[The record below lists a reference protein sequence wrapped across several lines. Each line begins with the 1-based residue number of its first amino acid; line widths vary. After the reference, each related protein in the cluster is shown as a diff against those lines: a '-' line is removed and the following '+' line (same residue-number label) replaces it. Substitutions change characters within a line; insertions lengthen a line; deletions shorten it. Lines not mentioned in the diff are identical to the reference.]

1 MISLPFRRPRRSP
14 NIAALYGAIVAQ
26 ARSSAFYRSY
36 GVPDTVE
43 GRLDMILLH
52 LVLALRAL
60 GRDRTTPPGLAQD
73 LFDHFCRD
81 MDGNLREMGIGDL
94 AVPKHM
100 RRVAEAFYGRTKAY
114 ESTLDGSAPGDLEAA
129 ITRNVFGMADPPVGA
144 RRLAAYMRE
153 ADVRLTGAGLDF
165 PDPETIAPP

>member
-14 NIAALYGAIVAQ
+14 TIAALYGAIVAQ
-26 ARSSAFYRSY
+26 ARSPAFHRSY

-60 GRDRTTPPGLAQD
+60 GRDLAAPPGLGQD
-73 LFDHFCRD
+73 LFNHFCRD

-100 RRVAEAFYGRTKAY
+100 KRVAEAFYGRTKAY
-114 ESTLDGSAPGDLEAA
+114 ESALDAGDEGALEAA
-129 ITRNVFGMADPPVGA
+129 IARNVFGTGEGPVGA
-144 RRLAAYMRE
+144 RRLATYMRE
-153 ADVRLTGAGLDF
+153 ADARLTGAGLHF
-165 PDPETIAPP
+165 PDP